1 MALTRAELEH
11 LTRKGDDRRR
21 LTTDELAQLPPESR
35 EIAAKLHPEE
45 QQKLRELMAAQAA
58 ELAKLDAR
66 SERKARFLRKVAVRQ
81 RVAEALAK
89 AGAGRNAELLA
100 PHVETRVRA
109 IEEDGDI
116 AGFQVVDRDGKPRL
130 RDGRAMTVEEL
141 MSELQRMPELAEF
154 FTKNHGRQR

>member
-1 MALTRAELEH
+1 MALTREELEH
-11 LTRKGDDRRR
+11 LTRKGDDQRR
-21 LTTDELAQLPPESR
+21 LTTNELAQLPPEAR
-35 EIAAKLHPEE
+35 AIAAKLHLEE
-45 QQKLRELMAAQAA
+45 QQKLRELMLAQAA

-66 SERKARFLRKVAVRQ
+66 IERKARFLRKVAVRQ
-81 RVAEALAK
+81 RVAEALTQ
-89 AGAGRNAELLA
+89 AGAGKHAELLA

-130 RDGRAMTVEEL
+130 RDGRPMRVEEL
-141 MSELQRMPELAEF
+141 MDELRRDPDLQDF